1 MRPSQICQR
10 QLRLLCLS
18 ATIAVLTL
26 APARAH
32 EQPTTTP
39 AARFLQHTLETALG
53 LVRPPMTTGTGRDL
67 DALIRDS
74 MDWPGLTQFAIGHY
88 RADLDSEGVD
98 GVRTRIAQ
106 QLADLARRAGVAFPT
121 MTLAV
126 HDMRIDRDGNRHVL
140 CLATLPKFGEVEVDW
155 TLAPAPGGGYRVSD
169 IAAFGLTL
177 KQFLRGWIAS
187 LVAAQGG
194 DAATAFEAAPS
205 PPKPASS
212 PQ

>member
-1 MRPSQICQR
+1 MRPSQIR
-10 QLRLLCLS
+10 QISQFCLCALG
-18 ATIAVLTL
+18 AVLSV
-26 APARAH
+26 APASAH

-39 AARFLQHTLETALG
+39 AARFLQGTVETALG
-53 LVRPPMTTGTGRDL
+53 LVHPPMTAKTDRDL

-74 MDWPGLTQFAIGHY
+74 MDWPSLTQFAIGHY
-88 RADLDSEGVD
+88 RADLDSKGMR
-98 GVRTRIAQ
+98 GVRARIEE
-106 QLADLARRAGVAFPT
+106 QLGDLARRAGLELPT

-140 CLATLPKFGEVEVDW
+140 SIATLPRFGEIEVDW
-155 TLAPAPGGGYRVSD
+155 TLAPGAGGGYRISD

-177 KQFLRGWIAS
+177 KQFLRGWVTS

-194 DAATAFEAAPS
+194 DAANTFAP
-205 PPKPASS
+205 PPGPAVS